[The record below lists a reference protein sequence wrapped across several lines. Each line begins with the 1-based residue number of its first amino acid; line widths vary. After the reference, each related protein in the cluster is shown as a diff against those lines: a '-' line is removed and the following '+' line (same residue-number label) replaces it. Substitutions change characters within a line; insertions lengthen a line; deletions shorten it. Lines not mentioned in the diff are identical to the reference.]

1 MNDVQEG
8 GCHCGALRYRLEG
21 DLTDVAHCHCSICR
35 RVSGGLVVTWLT
47 LPRKGFQWMAGE
59 PKRYVAPASCTR
71 FFCGDCGAHVALETT
86 HSPLSIDVTVGT
98 LDRPEQVRASRHIW
112 TGSRLPWLHLDEEL
126 PGEVEESP

>member
-8 GCHCGALRYRLEG
+8 GCHCGTLRYRLEG

-86 HSPLSIDVTVGT
+86 HSPLSIDVTVAT
-98 LDRPEQVRASRHIW
+98 LDRPEQVRANRHIW

-126 PGEVEESP
+126 PGEVEESL

>member
-86 HSPLSIDVTVGT
+86 HSPLSIDVTVAT
-98 LDRPEQVRASRHIW
+98 LDRPGQVRASRHIW

>member
-71 FFCGDCGAHVALETT
+71 FFCRDCGAHVALETT
-86 HSPLSIDVTVGT
+86 HSPLSIDVTVAT

>member
-35 RVSGGLVVTWLT
+35 RASGGLVVTWLT

>member
-98 LDRPEQVRASRHIW
+98 LDRSEQVRASRHIW